1 MIQKYGLIPD
11 NVHYPTLSGSGGNA
25 LRPEY
30 ANSAF
35 DLYVLTQS
43 QTFRNAAWNYFRAM
57 RANQRVT
64 NGYTVVNDAT
74 TSPMPKGDYTP
85 AYWFAEN
92 MKYLYLT
99 FANAPRY
106 DYSTGLLSTE
116 GKILRG
122 AR

>member
-1 MIQKYGLIPD
+1 
-11 NVHYPTLSGSGGNA
+11 
-25 LRPEY
+25 
-30 ANSAF
+30 
-35 DLYVLTQS
+35 
-43 QTFRNAAWNYFRAM
+43 M
-57 RANQRVT
+57 RANQRVSR
-64 NGYTVVNDAT
+64 GYTVVNDAT

-99 FANAPRY
+99 FAAAPRF
-106 DYSTGLLSTE
+106 DYVNGYLSTE